1 MNMKTCLDCKN
12 EYTDNESKNFGRCP
26 KCDSK
31 FYTVG
36 TITDPD
42 FSSRTPSEIEEGNR
56 LKLYTPTKTAAEIA
70 EDERVKYEKSI
81 GPENVKKFK
90 NRLKLELEE
99 IAYQEWRAMQ
109 PEWKHQVARVESNP
123 KAQPNING
131 LASSQA
137 AATALGV
144 FVGTTAI
151 RAQLAELNENLD
163 DASGGESGDSGDS
176 EGGFMDSLG
185 DFF

>member
-1 MNMKTCLDCKN
+1 MNLKTCLDCRS
-12 EYTDNESKNFGRCP
+12 EYTDDDSKNFGRCP

-36 TITDPD
+36 TISDPG
-42 FSSRTPSEIEEGNR
+42 FPSKTPSEIEEGNR
-56 LKLYTPTKTAAEIA
+56 LKLYTPTKTPSEI
-70 EDERVKYEKSI
+70 EEEERIEYEKSI

-109 PEWKHQVARVESNP
+109 PEWKSQVAKVESNP
-123 KAQPNING
+123 KSQTNIAG
-131 LASSQA
+131 LASPQA

-151 RAQLAELNENLD
+151 RAELAEINENQE
-163 DASGGESGDSGDS
+163 DAPDGDT

>member
-1 MNMKTCLDCKN
+1 MNMKTCRDCK
-12 EYTDNESKNFGRCP
+12 TDFQDQDAVHFGHCP

-31 FYTVG
+31 FYTVR
-36 TITDPD
+36 TIKDSEFP
-42 FSSRTPSEIEEGNR
+42 SKTPSQIE
-56 LKLYTPTKTAAEIA
+56 A
-70 EDERVKYEKSI
+70 DERDKYEKSI

-109 PEWKHQVARVESNP
+109 PEWKNQVARVESNP
-123 KAQPNING
+123 KSQANMSG
-131 LASSQA
+131 FASSQA

-151 RAQLAELNENLD
+151 RAQLTELNENLED
-163 DASGGESGDSGDS
+163 TTGGDSGDSGDS

-185 DFF
+185 DLF

>member
-1 MNMKTCLDCKN
+1 MNLKTCLDCRS
-12 EYTDNESKNFGRCP
+12 EYTDSDSKNYGRCP

-31 FYTVG
+31 FYAVG
-36 TITDPD
+36 TINDPD

-56 LKLYTPTKTAAEIA
+56 LKLYTPTKTPSEI
-70 EDERVKYEKSI
+70 EEEERIKYDKSI
-81 GPENVKKFK
+81 GPENVKKFQ

-109 PEWKHQVARVESNP
+109 PEWKNQVARVESNP
-123 KAQPNING
+123 KSQPNMNG
-131 LASSQA
+131 FASSQA

-151 RAQLAELNENLD
+151 RAQLAELNENQEN
-163 DASGGESGDSGDS
+163 SSSGDSGDS

-185 DFF
+185 DLF

>member
-1 MNMKTCLDCKN
+1 
-12 EYTDNESKNFGRCP
+12 
-26 KCDSK
+26 
-31 FYTVG
+31 
-36 TITDPD
+36 
-42 FSSRTPSEIEEGNR
+42 
-56 LKLYTPTKTAAEIA
+56 
-70 EDERVKYEKSI
+70 
-81 GPENVKKFK
+81 
-90 NRLKLELEE
+90 
-99 IAYQEWRAMQ
+99 MQ